1 MQIDHT
7 NYPKQLR
14 RKSLTALL
22 FIIKDCKEA
31 LTAMPDN
38 PKAGYY
44 QDEIHYAAAEIQLR
58 QRGLV
63 NPNGE
68 SSI

>member
-14 RKSLTALL
+14 RKSLPALL
-22 FIIKDCKEA
+22 FIIKDCKDA
-31 LTAMPDN
+31 LAAMPEN

-44 QDEIHYAAAEIQLR
+44 QDEIHYAAAEVQLR

-63 NPNGE
+63 NPKGE
-68 SSI
+68 